1 LHLWLV
7 ADFLTAKYSWTHIMI
22 KKIVLLIGMCLLSL
36 QLFALEG
43 KRLLILNSY
52 NEGAPWAQ
60 EIINPIM
67 REVSNRDGFQAV
79 EVVHLNSTLIHNDKD
94 FDNMSRGIFDRFV
107 DRKPD
112 YLVLVGDFAFTLR
125 DSIVERW
132 GDVPMLLVVQSEQYG
147 MRDYY
152 YTYIDENEAMNPDK
166 LYPLESIHDDYN
178 FSIVVTPNL
187 YKETVD
193 MMAYMF
199 PDMNK
204 LVFVADA
211 LYQNRQL
218 NQQLREYL
226 SREYPDMDYEWLV
239 ANEENSRALQQYL
252 NNTDHNIG
260 MLLSTWFF
268 ERMTV
273 HGHPQLIAGEARMIS
288 GAHRPVFGLRAAYL
302 NYGITGGYFPSP
314 DEMQK
319 KIHAGL
325 LDLISDKD
333 MRKVPFRKVADSY
346 PIVNYNHLMRDGIP
360 ESSCQP
366 GTVFMNRPKSA
377 WELYHTYIIAG
388 GIVLLAIMA
397 VIVARVMFQNR
408 RIAMLRAHERL
419 LNNMPVGFS
428 QAKVVRGNDGN
439 VVDIEYHGGNAMFR
453 ELLKRNALPGKPDKL
468 FDADFIA
475 KIVER
480 LLHRRRSVRFSYNFP
495 YTDVTY
501 EFLISIGNEVN
512 KVVEDVNVFAV
523 DITEKCNAERD
534 LQEFAHKLDVTMN
547 VAHIIPWRWD
557 IHKHK
562 IMCEAMRMLRRSHY
576 NVTAM
581 AEDVRVINEEDY
593 LSCIHPDDMERVC
606 DVYRRFVEGRLEYIK
621 MEYRFIRRKP
631 KCDMVEWIEV
641 CAAVTERDDNGMPTV
656 LIGSM
661 LLITE
666 RKRQEEMLIAARE
679 RAAEADK
686 LKMAFL
692 ANMSHEIRTPL
703 NAIVGFSNLL
713 AKTVDADKKQRF
725 INIINKNNQMLLKL
739 IGDVLDMAKVESNT
753 LDFNF
758 RPTDLNHLI
767 QEVDSTMRIK
777 LSNDVMLNYVLGAPD
792 CIIDTDPDRLNQVLM
807 NLLNNAAK
815 FTTKGSITFGY
826 ELRDDEI
833 YFYVRDT
840 GIGIPDQDAE
850 RLFSRFTKLNNFIP
864 GTGLGL
870 SISKSIVE
878 MLGGSIGVK
887 SAGHNRGSIF
897 WFTIPNKQV
906 SAMSEINEIY
916 FREVN

>member
-1 LHLWLV
+1 
-7 ADFLTAKYSWTHIMI
+7 
-22 KKIVLLIGMCLLSL
+22 MCLLSL

-152 YTYIDENEAMNPDK
+152 YTYIDENEEMNPDG

-226 SREYPDMDYEWLV
+226 SKEYPDMDYEWLV

-325 LDLISDKD
+325 LDLISGKD

-453 ELLKRNALPGKPDKL
+453 ELLKKNALPGKPDKL

-475 KIVER
+475 KIVDR

-495 YTDVTY
+495 YTDATY
-501 EFLISIGNEVN
+501 EFLISIGSEVN
-512 KVVEDVNVFAV
+512 KVVDDVNVFAV

-534 LQEFAHKLDVTMN
+534 LREFAHKLDVTMN

-557 IHKHK
+557 IRKHK

-713 AKTVDADKKQRF
+713 AKTVDVDKKQRF
-725 INIINKNNQMLLKL
+725 INIINKNNQLLLKL

>member
-1 LHLWLV
+1 
-7 ADFLTAKYSWTHIMI
+7 M
-22 KKIVLLIGMCLLSL
+22 
-36 QLFALEG
+36 
-43 KRLLILNSY
+43 
-52 NEGAPWAQ
+52 
-60 EIINPIM
+60 
-67 REVSNRDGFQAV
+67 
-79 EVVHLNSTLIHNDKD
+79 
-94 FDNMSRGIFDRFV
+94 
-107 DRKPD
+107 
-112 YLVLVGDFAFTLR
+112 
-125 DSIVERW
+125 
-132 GDVPMLLVVQSEQYG
+132 
-147 MRDYY
+147 
-152 YTYIDENEAMNPDK
+152 
-166 LYPLESIHDDYN
+166 
-178 FSIVVTPNL
+178 
-187 YKETVD
+187 
-193 MMAYMF
+193 
-199 PDMNK
+199 
-204 LVFVADA
+204 
-211 LYQNRQL
+211 
-218 NQQLREYL
+218 
-226 SREYPDMDYEWLV
+226 
-239 ANEENSRALQQYL
+239 
-252 NNTDHNIG
+252 
-260 MLLSTWFF
+260 
-268 ERMTV
+268 
-273 HGHPQLIAGEARMIS
+273 
-288 GAHRPVFGLRAAYL
+288 
-302 NYGITGGYFPSP
+302 
-314 DEMQK
+314 
-319 KIHAGL
+319 
-325 LDLISDKD
+325 
-333 MRKVPFRKVADSY
+333 
-346 PIVNYNHLMRDGIP
+346 
-360 ESSCQP
+360 
-366 GTVFMNRPKSA
+366 
-377 WELYHTYIIAG
+377 
-388 GIVLLAIMA
+388 
-397 VIVARVMFQNR
+397 
-408 RIAMLRAHERL
+408 
-419 LNNMPVGFS
+419 
-428 QAKVVRGNDGN
+428 
-439 VVDIEYHGGNAMFR
+439 
-453 ELLKRNALPGKPDKL
+453 
-468 FDADFIA
+468 
-475 KIVER
+475 
-480 LLHRRRSVRFSYNFP
+480 RFSYNFP

-606 DVYRRFVEGRLEYIK
+606 DVYRRFVEGGWSISRWSIDLYA
-621 MEYRFIRRKP
+621 RKP

-864 GTGLGL
+864 APD
-870 SISKSIVE
+870 SDC
-878 MLGGSIGVK
+878 
-887 SAGHNRGSIF
+887 R
-897 WFTIPNKQV
+897 
-906 SAMSEINEIY
+906 
-916 FREVN
+916 

>member
-1 LHLWLV
+1 
-7 ADFLTAKYSWTHIMI
+7 
-22 KKIVLLIGMCLLSL
+22 
-36 QLFALEG
+36 
-43 KRLLILNSY
+43 
-52 NEGAPWAQ
+52 
-60 EIINPIM
+60 M

-475 KIVER
+475 KIVEW

-512 KVVEDVNVFAV
+512 KVVDDVNVFAV

-534 LQEFAHKLDVTMN
+534 LREFAHKLDVTMN

-557 IHKHK
+557 IRKHK

-593 LSCIHPDDMERVC
+593 LNCIHPDDMERVC

>member
-1 LHLWLV
+1 
-7 ADFLTAKYSWTHIMI
+7 MI

-152 YTYIDENEAMNPDK
+152 YTYIDENEEMNPDR

-226 SREYPDMDYEWLV
+226 SKEYPDMDYEWLV

-325 LDLISDKD
+325 LDLISGKD

-346 PIVNYNHLMRDGIP
+346 PIVNYSHLMRDGIP

-453 ELLKRNALPGKPDKL
+453 ELLKKNALPGKPDKL

-475 KIVER
+475 KIVDR

-495 YTDVTY
+495 YTDATY
-501 EFLISIGNEVN
+501 EFLISIGSEVN
-512 KVVEDVNVFAV
+512 KVVDDVNVFAV

-534 LQEFAHKLDVTMN
+534 LREFAHKLDVTMN

-557 IHKHK
+557 IRKHK

-593 LSCIHPDDMERVC
+593 LNCIHPDDMERVC

-713 AKTVDADKKQRF
+713 AKTVDVDKKQRF
-725 INIINKNNQMLLKL
+725 INIINKNNQLLLKL

-870 SISKSIVE
+870 SISRSIVE

>member
-1 LHLWLV
+1 
-7 ADFLTAKYSWTHIMI
+7 MI

-166 LYPLESIHDDYN
+166 LYPLESIHGDYN

-366 GTVFMNRPKSA
+366 DTVFMNRPKSA

-512 KVVEDVNVFAV
+512 KVVDDVNVFAV

-534 LQEFAHKLDVTMN
+534 LREFAHKLDVTMN

-557 IHKHK
+557 IRKHK

-593 LSCIHPDDMERVC
+593 LNCIHPDDMERVC

>member
-1 LHLWLV
+1 
-7 ADFLTAKYSWTHIMI
+7 MI

-43 KRLLILNSY
+43 KWLLILNSY

-226 SREYPDMDYEWLV
+226 SKEYPDMDYEWLV

-512 KVVEDVNVFAV
+512 KVVDDVNVFAV

-534 LQEFAHKLDVTMN
+534 LREFAHKLDVTMN

-557 IHKHK
+557 IRKHK

-593 LSCIHPDDMERVC
+593 LNCIHPDDMERVC

-840 GIGIPDQDAE
+840 GIGIPDKDAE

>member
-1 LHLWLV
+1 
-7 ADFLTAKYSWTHIMI
+7 MI

-226 SREYPDMDYEWLV
+226 SKEYPDMDYEWLV

-453 ELLKRNALPGKPDKL
+453 ELLKRNALPWKPDKL

-512 KVVEDVNVFAV
+512 KVVDDVNVFAV

-534 LQEFAHKLDVTMN
+534 LREFAHKLDVTMN

-557 IHKHK
+557 IRKHK

-593 LSCIHPDDMERVC
+593 LNCIHPDDMERVC

-656 LIGSM
+656 LIGS
-661 LLITE
+661 
-666 RKRQEEMLIAARE
+666 
-679 RAAEADK
+679 
-686 LKMAFL
+686 
-692 ANMSHEIRTPL
+692 
-703 NAIVGFSNLL
+703 
-713 AKTVDADKKQRF
+713 
-725 INIINKNNQMLLKL
+725 MLLKL

>member
-1 LHLWLV
+1 
-7 ADFLTAKYSWTHIMI
+7 MI

-226 SREYPDMDYEWLV
+226 SKEYPDMDYEWLV

-512 KVVEDVNVFAV
+512 KVVDDVNVFAV

-534 LQEFAHKLDVTMN
+534 LREFAHKLDVTMN

-557 IHKHK
+557 IRKHK

-593 LSCIHPDDMERVC
+593 LNCIHPDDMERVC

-713 AKTVDADKKQRF
+713 AKTVDVDKKQRF
-725 INIINKNNQMLLKL
+725 INIINKNNQLLLKL

>member
-1 LHLWLV
+1 
-7 ADFLTAKYSWTHIMI
+7 MI

-199 PDMNK
+199 PDLNK

-226 SREYPDMDYEWLV
+226 SKEYPDMDYEWLV

-512 KVVEDVNVFAV
+512 KVVDDVNVFAV

-534 LQEFAHKLDVTMN
+534 LREFAHKLDVTMN

-557 IHKHK
+557 IRKHK

-593 LSCIHPDDMERVC
+593 LNCIHPDDMERVC

>member
-1 LHLWLV
+1 
-7 ADFLTAKYSWTHIMI
+7 MI

-67 REVSNRDGFQAV
+67 REVSNCDGFQAV

-152 YTYIDENEAMNPDK
+152 YTYIDENEAMNSDK

>member
-1 LHLWLV
+1 
-7 ADFLTAKYSWTHIMI
+7 M
-22 KKIVLLIGMCLLSL
+22 SL

-152 YTYIDENEAMNPDK
+152 YTYIDENEEMNPDR

-226 SREYPDMDYEWLV
+226 SKEYPDMDYEWLV

-325 LDLISDKD
+325 LDLISGKD

-346 PIVNYNHLMRDGIP
+346 PIVNYSHLMRDGIP

-453 ELLKRNALPGKPDKL
+453 ELLKKNALPGKPDKL

-475 KIVER
+475 KIVDR

-495 YTDVTY
+495 YTDATY
-501 EFLISIGNEVN
+501 EFLISIGSEVN
-512 KVVEDVNVFAV
+512 KVVDDVNVFAV

-534 LQEFAHKLDVTMN
+534 LREFAHKLDVTMN

-557 IHKHK
+557 IRKHK

-713 AKTVDADKKQRF
+713 AKTVDVDKKQRF
-725 INIINKNNQMLLKL
+725 INIINKNNQLLLKL

>member
-1 LHLWLV
+1 MHLWLV

-226 SREYPDMDYEWLV
+226 SKEYPDMDYEWLV

-512 KVVEDVNVFAV
+512 KVVDDVNVFAV

-534 LQEFAHKLDVTMN
+534 LREFAHKLDVTMN

-557 IHKHK
+557 IRKHK

-593 LSCIHPDDMERVC
+593 LNCIHPDDMERVC

-631 KCDMVEWIEV
+631 KCDVVEWIEV

>member
-1 LHLWLV
+1 
-7 ADFLTAKYSWTHIMI
+7 MI

-226 SREYPDMDYEWLV
+226 SKEYPDMDYEWLV

-512 KVVEDVNVFAV
+512 KVVDDVNVFAV

-534 LQEFAHKLDVTMN
+534 LREFAHKLDVTMN

-557 IHKHK
+557 IRKHK

-593 LSCIHPDDMERVC
+593 LNCIHPDDMERVC

-713 AKTVDADKKQRF
+713 AKTVDVDKKQRF

>member
-1 LHLWLV
+1 
-7 ADFLTAKYSWTHIMI
+7 MI

-199 PDMNK
+199 PDLNK

-512 KVVEDVNVFAV
+512 KVVDDVNVFAV

-534 LQEFAHKLDVTMN
+534 LREFAHKLDVTMN

-557 IHKHK
+557 IRKHK

-593 LSCIHPDDMERVC
+593 LNCIHPDDMERVC

>member
-1 LHLWLV
+1 
-7 ADFLTAKYSWTHIMI
+7 MI

-703 NAIVGFSNLL
+703 NAIVGFSELL

>member
-1 LHLWLV
+1 
-7 ADFLTAKYSWTHIMI
+7 MI

-152 YTYIDENEAMNPDK
+152 YTYIDENEEMNPDR

-226 SREYPDMDYEWLV
+226 SKEYPDMDYEWLV

-325 LDLISDKD
+325 LDLISGKD

-453 ELLKRNALPGKPDKL
+453 ELLKKNALPGKPDKL

-480 LLHRRRSVRFSYNFP
+480 LLNRRRSVRFSYNFP
-495 YTDVTY
+495 YTDATY

-512 KVVEDVNVFAV
+512 KVVDDVNVFAV

-534 LQEFAHKLDVTMN
+534 LREFAHKLDVTMN

-557 IHKHK
+557 IRKHK

-593 LSCIHPDDMERVC
+593 LNCIHPDDMERVC

-713 AKTVDADKKQRF
+713 AKTVDVDKKQRF
-725 INIINKNNQMLLKL
+725 INIINKNNQLLLKL

>member
-1 LHLWLV
+1 MHLWLV

-132 GDVPMLLVVQSEQYG
+132 GDAPMLLVVQSEQYG

>member
-1 LHLWLV
+1 
-7 ADFLTAKYSWTHIMI
+7 
-22 KKIVLLIGMCLLSL
+22 MCLLSL

-125 DSIVERW
+125 DSIAERW

-152 YTYIDENEAMNPDK
+152 YTYIDENEEMNPDR

-226 SREYPDMDYEWLV
+226 SKEYPDMDYEWLV

-325 LDLISDKD
+325 LDLISGKD

-453 ELLKRNALPGKPDKL
+453 ELLKKNALPGKPDKL

-475 KIVER
+475 KIVDR

-495 YTDVTY
+495 YTDATY
-501 EFLISIGNEVN
+501 EFLISIGSEVN
-512 KVVEDVNVFAV
+512 KVVDDVNVFAV

-593 LSCIHPDDMERVC
+593 LSCIHPDDMERLC

-713 AKTVDADKKQRF
+713 AKTVDVDKKQRF
-725 INIINKNNQMLLKL
+725 INIINKNNQLLLKL

>member
-1 LHLWLV
+1 
-7 ADFLTAKYSWTHIMI
+7 
-22 KKIVLLIGMCLLSL
+22 MCLLSL

-67 REVSNRDGFQAV
+67 REVSNCDGFQAV

>member
-1 LHLWLV
+1 
-7 ADFLTAKYSWTHIMI
+7 M
-22 KKIVLLIGMCLLSL
+22 
-36 QLFALEG
+36 
-43 KRLLILNSY
+43 
-52 NEGAPWAQ
+52 
-60 EIINPIM
+60 
-67 REVSNRDGFQAV
+67 
-79 EVVHLNSTLIHNDKD
+79 
-94 FDNMSRGIFDRFV
+94 
-107 DRKPD
+107 
-112 YLVLVGDFAFTLR
+112 LVGDFAFTLR

-152 YTYIDENEAMNPDK
+152 YTYIDENEEMNPDG

-226 SREYPDMDYEWLV
+226 SKEYPDMDYEWLV

-325 LDLISDKD
+325 LDLISGKD

-453 ELLKRNALPGKPDKL
+453 ELLKKNALPGKPDKL

-475 KIVER
+475 KIVDR

-495 YTDVTY
+495 YTDATY
-501 EFLISIGNEVN
+501 EFLISIGSEVN
-512 KVVEDVNVFAV
+512 KVVDDVNVFAV

-534 LQEFAHKLDVTMN
+534 LREFAHKLDVTMN

-557 IHKHK
+557 IRKHK

-621 MEYRFIRRKP
+621 MEYRFIRKKP

-713 AKTVDADKKQRF
+713 AKTVDVDKKQRF
-725 INIINKNNQMLLKL
+725 INIINKNNQLLLKL

>member
-1 LHLWLV
+1 MKV
-7 ADFLTAKYSWTHIMI
+7 RRGR
-22 KKIVLLIGMCLLSL
+22 KK
-36 QLFALEG
+36 
-43 KRLLILNSY
+43 
-52 NEGAPWAQ
+52 
-60 EIINPIM
+60 IINPIM

>member
-1 LHLWLV
+1 
-7 ADFLTAKYSWTHIMI
+7 MI

-557 IHKHK
+557 IRKHK

>member
-1 LHLWLV
+1 
-7 ADFLTAKYSWTHIMI
+7 MI

-226 SREYPDMDYEWLV
+226 SKEYPDMDYEWLV

-366 GTVFMNRPKSA
+366 DTVFMNRPKSA

-512 KVVEDVNVFAV
+512 KVVDDVNVFAV

-534 LQEFAHKLDVTMN
+534 LREFAHKLDVTMN

-557 IHKHK
+557 IRKHK

-593 LSCIHPDDMERVC
+593 LNCIHPDDMERVC

>member
-1 LHLWLV
+1 
-7 ADFLTAKYSWTHIMI
+7 MI

-226 SREYPDMDYEWLV
+226 SKEYPDMDYEWLV

-453 ELLKRNALPGKPDKL
+453 ELLKRNALPWKPDKL

-480 LLHRRRSVRFSYNFP
+480 LMHRRRSVRFSYNFP

-512 KVVEDVNVFAV
+512 KVVDDVNVFAV

-534 LQEFAHKLDVTMN
+534 LREFAHKLDVTMN

-557 IHKHK
+557 IRKHK

-593 LSCIHPDDMERVC
+593 LNCIHPDDMERVC

>member
-1 LHLWLV
+1 
-7 ADFLTAKYSWTHIMI
+7 MI

-43 KRLLILNSY
+43 KRLLILNSD

-67 REVSNRDGFQAV
+67 REVSNCDGFQAV

>member
-1 LHLWLV
+1 
-7 ADFLTAKYSWTHIMI
+7 
-22 KKIVLLIGMCLLSL
+22 MCLLSL

-226 SREYPDMDYEWLV
+226 SKEYPDMDYEWLV

-453 ELLKRNALPGKPDKL
+453 ELLKRNALPWKPDKL

-512 KVVEDVNVFAV
+512 KVVDDVNVFAV

-534 LQEFAHKLDVTMN
+534 LREFAHKLDVTMN

-557 IHKHK
+557 IRKHK

-593 LSCIHPDDMERVC
+593 LNCIHPDDMERVC

>member
-1 LHLWLV
+1 MHLWLV

-408 RIAMLRAHERL
+408 RIAMLRANERL

-495 YTDVTY
+495 YTDDTY

-777 LSNDVMLNYVLGAPD
+777 LSKDVMLNYVLGAPD

>member
-1 LHLWLV
+1 MHLWLV

-43 KRLLILNSY
+43 KRLLTLNSY

-226 SREYPDMDYEWLV
+226 SKEYPDMDYEWLV

-325 LDLISDKD
+325 LDLISGKD

-346 PIVNYNHLMRDGIP
+346 PIVNYSHLMRDGIP

-453 ELLKRNALPGKPDKL
+453 ELLKKNALPGKPDKL

-475 KIVER
+475 KIVDR

-495 YTDVTY
+495 YTDATY
-501 EFLISIGNEVN
+501 EFLISIGSEVN
-512 KVVEDVNVFAV
+512 KVVDDVNVFAV

-534 LQEFAHKLDVTMN
+534 LREFAHKLDVTMN

-557 IHKHK
+557 IRKHK

-593 LSCIHPDDMERVC
+593 LNCIHPDDMERVC

-713 AKTVDADKKQRF
+713 AKTVDVDKKQRF
-725 INIINKNNQMLLKL
+725 INIINKNNQLLLKL

>member
-1 LHLWLV
+1 
-7 ADFLTAKYSWTHIMI
+7 MI

-147 MRDYY
+147 MRGYY

-199 PDMNK
+199 PDLNK

-226 SREYPDMDYEWLV
+226 SKEYPDMDYEWLV

-512 KVVEDVNVFAV
+512 KVVDDVNVFAV

-534 LQEFAHKLDVTMN
+534 LREFAHKLDVTMN

-557 IHKHK
+557 IRKHK

-593 LSCIHPDDMERVC
+593 LNCIHPDDMERVC

>member
-1 LHLWLV
+1 
-7 ADFLTAKYSWTHIMI
+7 MI

-152 YTYIDENEAMNPDK
+152 YTYIDENEEMNPDR

-226 SREYPDMDYEWLV
+226 SKEYPDMDYEWLV

-325 LDLISDKD
+325 LDLISGKD

-453 ELLKRNALPGKPDKL
+453 ELLKKNALPGKPDKL

-475 KIVER
+475 KIVDR

-495 YTDVTY
+495 YTDATY
-501 EFLISIGNEVN
+501 EFLISIGSEVN
-512 KVVEDVNVFAV
+512 KVVDDVNVFAV

-534 LQEFAHKLDVTMN
+534 LREFAHKLDVTMN

-557 IHKHK
+557 IRKHK

-713 AKTVDADKKQRF
+713 AKTVDVDKKQRF
-725 INIINKNNQMLLKL
+725 INIINKNNQLLLKL

>member
-1 LHLWLV
+1 
-7 ADFLTAKYSWTHIMI
+7 MI

-152 YTYIDENEAMNPDK
+152 YTYIDENEEMNPDR

-226 SREYPDMDYEWLV
+226 SKEYPDMDYEWLV

-325 LDLISDKD
+325 LDLISGKD

-360 ESSCQP
+360 ESLCQP

-453 ELLKRNALPGKPDKL
+453 ELLKKNALPGKPDKL

-480 LLHRRRSVRFSYNFP
+480 LLNRRRSVRFSYNFP
-495 YTDVTY
+495 YTDATY
-501 EFLISIGNEVN
+501 EFLISIGSEVN
-512 KVVEDVNVFAV
+512 KVVDDVNVFAV

-534 LQEFAHKLDVTMN
+534 LREFAHKLDVTMN

-557 IHKHK
+557 IRKHK

-713 AKTVDADKKQRF
+713 AKTVDVDKKQRF
-725 INIINKNNQMLLKL
+725 INIINKNNQLLLKL

>member
-1 LHLWLV
+1 
-7 ADFLTAKYSWTHIMI
+7 MI

-152 YTYIDENEAMNPDK
+152 YTYIDENEEMNPDR

-226 SREYPDMDYEWLV
+226 SKEYPDMDYEWLV

-325 LDLISDKD
+325 LDLISGKD

-453 ELLKRNALPGKPDKL
+453 ELLKQNALPGKPDKL

-475 KIVER
+475 KIVDR

-495 YTDVTY
+495 YTDATY
-501 EFLISIGNEVN
+501 EFLISIGSEVN
-512 KVVEDVNVFAV
+512 KVVDDVNVFAV

-534 LQEFAHKLDVTMN
+534 LREFAHKLDVTMN

-557 IHKHK
+557 IRKHK

-713 AKTVDADKKQRF
+713 AKTVDVDKKQRF
-725 INIINKNNQMLLKL
+725 INIINKNNQLLLKL

>member
-1 LHLWLV
+1 
-7 ADFLTAKYSWTHIMI
+7 MI

-388 GIVLLAIMA
+388 GFVLLAIMA

>member
-453 ELLKRNALPGKPDKL
+453 ELLKRNALQGKPDKL

>member
-1 LHLWLV
+1 
-7 ADFLTAKYSWTHIMI
+7 
-22 KKIVLLIGMCLLSL
+22 MCLLSL

-512 KVVEDVNVFAV
+512 KVVDDVNVFAV

-534 LQEFAHKLDVTMN
+534 LREFAHKLDVTMN

-557 IHKHK
+557 IRKHK

-593 LSCIHPDDMERVC
+593 LNCIHPDDMERVC

>member
-1 LHLWLV
+1 
-7 ADFLTAKYSWTHIMI
+7 MI

-125 DSIVERW
+125 DSIAERW

-152 YTYIDENEAMNPDK
+152 YTYIDENEEMNPDR

-226 SREYPDMDYEWLV
+226 SKEYPDMDYEWLV

-325 LDLISDKD
+325 LDLISGKD

-453 ELLKRNALPGKPDKL
+453 ELLKKNALPGKPDKL

-475 KIVER
+475 KIVDR

-495 YTDVTY
+495 YTDATY
-501 EFLISIGNEVN
+501 EFLISIGSEVN
-512 KVVEDVNVFAV
+512 KVVDDVNVFAV

-713 AKTVDADKKQRF
+713 AKTVDVDKKQRF
-725 INIINKNNQMLLKL
+725 INIINKNNQLLLKL

>member
-1 LHLWLV
+1 MHLWLV

-512 KVVEDVNVFAV
+512 KVVDDVNVFAV

-534 LQEFAHKLDVTMN
+534 LREFAHKLDVTMN

-557 IHKHK
+557 IRKHK

-593 LSCIHPDDMERVC
+593 LNCIHPDDMERVC

>member
-1 LHLWLV
+1 
-7 ADFLTAKYSWTHIMI
+7 Y
-22 KKIVLLIGMCLLSL
+22 
-36 QLFALEG
+36 
-43 KRLLILNSY
+43 
-52 NEGAPWAQ
+52 
-60 EIINPIM
+60 
-67 REVSNRDGFQAV
+67 
-79 EVVHLNSTLIHNDKD
+79 

-152 YTYIDENEAMNPDK
+152 YTYIDENEEMNPDR

-226 SREYPDMDYEWLV
+226 SKEYPDMDYEWLV

-325 LDLISDKD
+325 LDLISGKD

-453 ELLKRNALPGKPDKL
+453 ELLKKNALPGKPDKL

-475 KIVER
+475 KIVDR

-495 YTDVTY
+495 YTDATY
-501 EFLISIGNEVN
+501 EFLISIGSEVN
-512 KVVEDVNVFAV
+512 KVVDDVNVFAV

-534 LQEFAHKLDVTMN
+534 LREFAHKLDVTMN

-557 IHKHK
+557 IRKHK

-713 AKTVDADKKQRF
+713 AKTVDVDKKQRF
-725 INIINKNNQMLLKL
+725 INIINKNNQLLLKL

>member
-1 LHLWLV
+1 
-7 ADFLTAKYSWTHIMI
+7 MI

-152 YTYIDENEAMNPDK
+152 YTYIDENEEMNPDR

-226 SREYPDMDYEWLV
+226 SKEYPDMDYEWLV

-325 LDLISDKD
+325 LDLISGKD

-475 KIVER
+475 KIVDR

-495 YTDVTY
+495 YTDATY
-501 EFLISIGNEVN
+501 EFLISIGSEVN
-512 KVVEDVNVFAV
+512 KVVDDVNVFAV

-534 LQEFAHKLDVTMN
+534 LREFAHKLDVTMN

-557 IHKHK
+557 IRKHK

-713 AKTVDADKKQRF
+713 AKTVDVDKKQRF
-725 INIINKNNQMLLKL
+725 INIINKNNQLLLKL